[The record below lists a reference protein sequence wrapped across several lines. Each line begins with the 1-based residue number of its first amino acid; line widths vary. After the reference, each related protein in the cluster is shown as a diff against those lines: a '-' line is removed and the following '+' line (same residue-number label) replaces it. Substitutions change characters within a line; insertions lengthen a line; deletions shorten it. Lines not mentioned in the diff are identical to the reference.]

1 MITVETSIPQG
12 FAGGLN
18 RDNVATVLDQL
29 RKGAARGRSIW
40 IDMESGL
47 RSDIDGSERFDV
59 NRAWAVC
66 AALDAIGWDDP
77 DAPKSFTCNLRPA
90 ASNNFQSTI
99 KHASR
104 WRTLHAI
111 EPTVRDPPSRR
122 WREMRQQD
130 EAARLPRAAEGARFL
145 CGVRGDAILIDG
157 AAPRL
162 RHAARRPRPGR
173 RPRDPTRREVRPRAD
188 HARGP

>member
-29 RKGAARGRSIW
+29 RKGAARQISIW

-77 DAPKSFTCNLRPA
+77 DAPSPSPVTYDLPP
-90 ASNNFQSTI
+90 QTTLI
-99 KHASR
+99 KHALAAHKVTLLRGPQDGVTPSSR
-104 WRTLHAI
+104 
-111 EPTVRDPPSRR
+111 DFRR
-122 WREMRQQD
+122 WRATQ
-130 EAARLPRAAEGARFL
+130 
-145 CGVRGDAILIDG
+145 CGSSPATSAGCRWAT
-157 AAPRL
+157 
-162 RHAARRPRPGR
+162 RR
-173 RPRDPTRREVRPRAD
+173 RDPCRRCRATTASRLAASTSRPTEEPQDRQ
-188 HARGP
+188 RGAP